1 MPSQVEFGWNGAGW
15 RRRVLAAV
23 LALLSAVPGITV
35 IGSAQAQGRLDARY
49 EASLAGIPVGKGS
62 WVIDIG
68 DEQYSA
74 TATGGSAGLLKAFS
88 GGHGS
93 SVSQGRIVNG
103 QLVPS
108 SYQATIAYDSK
119 AQEVIRVLLAA
130 GNIKESSID
139 PEPQPQPDRIPV
151 TEAHRKGVTDP
162 MTGSLLRISGN
173 GDPVVPDACKTTTP
187 VFDGRMRYDL
197 RFEFKRMDRAKTKGY
212 QGPVVVCAI
221 YFAPLAGY
229 VPDRAAIKYL
239 IAQRDMEVWLAP
251 IAGTRVLVPLKVLV
265 PTPIGMAALE
275 ATQFVST
282 AAVRTTAKT
291 Q

>member
-1 MPSQVEFGWNGAGW
+1 MEFGSNGAGW
-15 RRRVLAAV
+15 RRLAPTSALVVLSVAT
-23 LALLSAVPGITV
+23 LGIATTDPV
-35 IGSAQAQGRLDARY
+35 QAQGRLDARY

-68 DEQYSA
+68 DDQYSA
-74 TATGGSAGLLKAFS
+74 TAVGGSAGLLKAFS
-88 GGHGS
+88 GGHGTS
-93 SVSQGRIVNG
+93 ASQGRIVNG

-108 SYQATIAYDSK
+108 SYQAMIAYDSK
-119 AQEVIRVLLAA
+119 AKEVIRVVLAA
-130 GNIKESSID
+130 GNVKESSID
-139 PEPQPQPDRIPV
+139 PQPQPQPDRIPV
-151 TEAHRKGVTDP
+151 TDVHRKGVTDP
-162 MTGSLLRISGN
+162 MTGSLLRASGN
-173 GDPVVPDACKTTTP
+173 GDPLTPDACKTTTP

-197 RFEFKRMDRAKTKGY
+197 RLEFKRMDRAKTKGY

-239 IAQRDMEVWLAP
+239 IAQRDMEVWMAP